1 MVSSPALCVCIF
13 EGVQSEAEAVVPSP
27 SPPLDEELDLPPQP
41 ASRASPR
48 ARTETMARG
57 DLRIKAGDEESGSR
71 SGPSYAICAAGTSP
85 AARRA
90 RRGRAA
96 AQCSLLSAQRLW
108 ERPRPA
114 DVTTATAADP
124 GGGAAARR
132 PTDVRE
138 QAR

>member
-57 DLRIKAGDEESGSR
+57 DLRIKAGGEESGAR

-85 AARRA
+85 AAR
-90 RRGRAA
+90 
-96 AQCSLLSAQRLW
+96 
-108 ERPRPA
+108 P
-114 DVTTATAADP
+114 P
-124 GGGAAARR
+124 GGGAQ
-132 PTDVRE
+132 PVRCS
-138 QAR
+138 